1 LKLHKSLYL
10 FLVCTL
16 VFSSVISAQQKRK
29 IEIKASPFLNIDEEK
44 YPGATIL
51 TSDDSQQVHINHNG
65 VDMWCDR
72 ALHYKKR
79 DFIEAYGNVI
89 IKQGDT
95 INMNAKY
102 VEYSGVTEL
111 AFASGDVVLTDPTST
126 ITSDTLYFDR
136 IKQQAYYRTKGKVVR
151 DTSGTITSQIGRY
164 YMSQKKYQF
173 VQDVKLVNP
182 EYVIDSEQLDFYSE
196 SGHAYLFGPST
207 ITGET
212 SKIYCERGFYDTNN
226 DTGYFIKKSRIDYDD
241 RVIEGDSLY
250 FDRNQS
256 FASASNNIKITDTIN
271 NAIIKGHY
279 AEVYRDKDSA
289 FVTNRALAITVQEND
304 SVYIHA
310 DKLMVTGKPE
320 NRITRAYYNAKWYK
334 SDMSG
339 KADSIHVNHKTG
351 LTQLINLS
359 SLASTDN
366 FAVKRNPILWNIDN
380 QITGDSIHLISNPE
394 TEKLDSLKVFDNAF
408 VISKDTL
415 GTGYNQISG
424 IKLYGLFEENALRT
438 IDIIKNAESIY
449 YSRNDKNELVSIDK
463 AKSGKIKIWLE
474 NNTIEVFTRFKQ
486 VEGTSYPED
495 QFPEREKLLKGF
507 DWRDAERPRSVDD
520 LFKDD
525 PPLNLPII
533 KGLEDYIPQDDFF
546 DNTNSQKKIGN
557 KFPEKTS
564 KKLPLIID
572 PKAKNKVVK
581 KSKLKKEN

>member
-1 LKLHKSLYL
+1 M
-10 FLVCTL
+10 TL

-111 AFASGDVVLTDPTST
+111 AFASGEVVLTDPTST

-164 YMSQKKYQF
+164 YMAQKKYQF

-182 EYVIDSEQLDFYSE
+182 EYVIDTERLDFYSE
-196 SGHAYLFGPST
+196 TGHAYLFGPST

-226 DTGYFIKKSRIDYDD
+226 DTGYFIKRSRIDYDD
-241 RVIEGDSLY
+241 RVVEGDSLY
-250 FDRNQS
+250 FDRKRS

-279 AEVYRDKDSA
+279 AEIYRDKDSA

-304 SVYIHA
+304 SIYIHA

-339 KADSIHVNHKTG
+339 KADSIHVNHKSG

-359 SLASTDN
+359 DLSSTDN

>member
-1 LKLHKSLYL
+1 L
-10 FLVCTL
+10 TL

-89 IKQGDT
+89 INQGDT

-111 AFASGDVVLTDPTST
+111 AFASGEVVLTDPTST

-164 YMSQKKYQF
+164 YMTQKKYQF

-182 EYVIDSEQLDFYSE
+182 EYVIDTERLDFYSE
-196 SGHAYLFGPST
+196 TGHAYLFGPST

-226 DTGYFIKKSRIDYDD
+226 DTGYFIKRSRIDYDD
-241 RVIEGDSLY
+241 RVVEGDSLY
-250 FDRNQS
+250 FDRKRS

-279 AEVYRDKDSA
+279 AEIYRDKDSA

-304 SVYIHA
+304 SIYIHA

-339 KADSIHVNHKTG
+339 KADSIHVNHKSG

-359 SLASTDN
+359 DLSSTDN